1 MRARSSSS
9 IRTQLALL
17 VMACVVPAAV
27 MAAFLIFYD
36 YQRARDQ
43 LIANSVATVH
53 AMASVVD
60 SDLSSITASLR
71 SLATSPYLKS
81 NNLAAFYDQAKDVLN
96 SQHGDNIVLGDMM
109 GTQYINTLRPYG
121 APLPQGTRLGLW
133 RGMERTR
140 EPMISR
146 LFIGPIF
153 GRPAVAVG
161 VPVAC
166 NSDAM
171 CSLSVGMF
179 ADRFTRILQAQS
191 LPAHW
196 VGVIF
201 DRGGAIVARTHD
213 NARFV
218 GKAASE
224 DLIKRIAASKEG
236 AFERRTL
243 DGVAAVT
250 VFSRSAISGW
260 TVAVDIPTKTLTHS
274 LWRSLSWLIL
284 ATSLLLASSLAVA
297 WWAGGRIARSIRGL
311 TRPALALGSGRPVI
325 VPPLHLKEA
334 DEVGMSLMKASEMLL
349 QAQHQARHDVLTGL
363 SNRALFGEIVDQQ
376 LALCQRNAASLS
388 VLYIDLDG
396 FKNINDQYGHA
407 TGDKLLC
414 MVAERIKAGIR
425 DSDLAARLG
434 GDEFAVL
441 LIGATVDA
449 ATVVARKLVDSLSV
463 PYVMEDLAVGISASI
478 GVAGYP
484 DSGTSSKTLFHCA
497 DDAMYEAKA
506 MGKCCVVV
514 SKANDKY
521 GRQELA

>member
-1 MRARSSSS
+1 MRAGSSSS

-17 VMACVVPAAV
+17 VMACVVPAAA

-43 LIANSVATVH
+43 LITNSVATVH

-71 SLATSPYLKS
+71 SLGTSPYLKS
-81 NNLAAFYDQAKDVLN
+81 NDLAAFYAQAKDVLK
-96 SQHGDNIVLGDMM
+96 SQQGDNIVLGNMI
-109 GTQYINTLRPYG
+109 GTQYINTLRPFG
-121 APLPQGTRLGLW
+121 TPLPQGTRLGLW
-133 RGMERTR
+133 TTMQKTR
-140 EPMISR
+140 EPMISM
-146 LFIGPIF
+146 LFVGPIF
-153 GRPAVAVG
+153 RRPAIAIG

-166 NSDAM
+166 NGMEM
-171 CSLSVGMF
+171 CSLSAGMF
-179 ADRFTRILQAQS
+179 ADRFIRHLQAQS
-191 LPAHW
+191 LPPEW

-201 DRGGAIVARTHD
+201 DRNGAIVARTRDH
-213 NARFV
+213 ARFV
-218 GKAASE
+218 GRMASE
-224 DLIKRIAASKEG
+224 DLITRSAASREG
-236 AFERRTL
+236 AFERRTV
-243 DGVAAVT
+243 DGIAAVT

-260 TVAVDIPTKTLTHS
+260 TVAIDIPSTTLTQA
-274 LWRSLSWLIL
+274 LWRSLSRLIL
-284 ATSLLLASSLAVA
+284 ATTLLLASSLAGA

-334 DEVGMSLMKASEMLL
+334 DEVGASLMKASEMLL
-349 QAQHQARHDVLTGL
+349 QAQHEARHDVLTGL

-376 LALCQRNAASLS
+376 LALCQRNAACLS
-388 VLYIDLDG
+388 ILYIDLDG
-396 FKNINDQYGHA
+396 FKSINDQYGHA
-407 TGDKLLC
+407 VGDKLLC
-414 MVAERIKAGIR
+414 VVADRIKAGIR

-441 LIGATVDA
+441 LIGATTDSA
-449 ATVVARKLVDSLSV
+449 AAVARKLVDSLSV
-463 PYVMEDLAVGISASI
+463 PYVMEDLTVGISASI

-484 DSGTSSKTLFHCA
+484 DAGSSSKTLFHCA

-514 SKANDKY
+514 SKRIDK
-521 GRQELA
+521 